1 MFNIGDVV
9 VLKSNPSKIGTI
21 HGASKIRLNRTIWPI
36 KFNNGIL
43 QQIPEDQLE
52 LQQTIASYTLPDL
65 LGMNKFSSA
74 NDVRQVI
81 TQTRINGN
89 LSNIIYSMRKK

>member
-52 LQQTIASYTLPDL
+52 LQQTIESYTLPDL
-65 LGMNKFSSA
+65 IGMNNSHQLTMFAK
-74 NDVRQVI
+74 
-81 TQTRINGN
+81 
-89 LSNIIYSMRKK
+89 L